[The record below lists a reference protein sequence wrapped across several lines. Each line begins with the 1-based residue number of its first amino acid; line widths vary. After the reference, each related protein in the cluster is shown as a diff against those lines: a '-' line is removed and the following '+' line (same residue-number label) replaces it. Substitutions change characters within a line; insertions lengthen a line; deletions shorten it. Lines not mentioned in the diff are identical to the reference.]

1 MKQTRILTIT
11 SLLTIL
17 FLSFHFADDI
27 VRGIEPGT
35 IVNYPG
41 ILILVVLLF
50 ATLAL
55 EQRRSGY
62 VILLLGSILGA
73 GIPVV
78 HLMGKGVSRIAQTS
92 GGFFFVWTLL
102 ALGATATFSLILS
115 VRGLWG
121 MRKASPRS

>member
-1 MKQTRILTIT
+1 MKHTTTLTIT

-35 IVNYPG
+35 LYNYPG
-41 ILILVVLLF
+41 ILILVVLLY

-55 EQRRSGY
+55 AERRSGY

-115 VRGLWG
+115 IRGLWG
-121 MRKASPRS
+121 LRKAPPRS

>member
-41 ILILVVLLF
+41 ILILVVLLY

-121 MRKASPRS
+121 LRKAPPRT

>member
-41 ILILVVLLF
+41 ILILVVLLY

-55 EQRRSGY
+55 EERRSGY

-115 VRGLWG
+115 VHGLWG
-121 MRKASPRS
+121 LRKAPPRT

>member
-121 MRKASPRS
+121 LRKAPPRT